1 MGARRTD
8 VIDFHLITRKKK
20 KKTRINRSIFLK
32 KVIRIIYRKY
42 IFLKN
47 K

>member
-20 KKTRINRSIFLK
+20 KKTRINRSIFFKKSDQDNIQKIYFLK
-32 KVIRIIYRKY
+32 K
-42 IFLKN
+42 
-47 K
+47 

>member
-20 KKTRINRSIFLK
+20 KTRINRSIFFK
-32 KVIRIIYRKY
+32 KSDQDNI
-42 IFLKN
+42 
-47 K
+47 